1 MVYNMHRALG
11 LWPERE
17 PGVFQGFRTY
27 IHPSWVVMEIATI
40 ICGLGYLR
48 VVHFPF
54 LLFPVSFSLW
64 FLSMDLAPLYPSKK
78 GMDFFEIRR
87 RISVAFGMGMILL
100 GYLMEQRLGSEPD
113 LSFWVY
119 LFGLMTFT
127 GALQCSFPHDD
138 LHGSVFLLINMGL
151 ILIGSHLD
159 RTTFHV
165 FGSIE
170 IIVYT
175 LAYFSTRIKMSN
187 SVTLWVLK
195 ALCAAAL
202 FSQALR
208 RGGNFEVLC
217 ALICVVVFNFNSIAF
232 LTSGE
237 LYTIFLLFTN
247 LGFVAS
253 AAAFSRPLDLW
264 LFTLPDTQ
272 LPISLICSLPVA
284 IFHVKV
290 WLKYLA
296 SGPTSFGSYAYL
308 TYRVLAS
315 VAISYVF
322 VFLRQPHFAGIG
334 GLGIPAVAL
343 VLSPSLRA
351 AILTNINRSYDR
363 CRRDEENVGKKITL
377 ILLSFF
383 TLLFGIAFSIYLQS
397 NILYLICCMFMLISV
412 LSLMNKWKG
421 LGCLLAVCLIL
432 LSVLLQ
438 SKFMITIGAIYLFF
452 YLSYLAYDVF
462 KNSLFFP
469 LALIGI
475 GIGLIYSGIMYQRHE
490 STLHSQFQGLI
501 PAPIQALMTQTI
513 STLWEEGGKCDWY
526 SYIETAKFSW
536 SDFIQVPFKWVL
548 WSGAMVFALV
558 GGSPSLVSYMCAG
571 GIVALV
577 CTYILLEV
585 RESHKEH
592 LDDKVKVRTL
602 KQYYVRRKS
611 SLVRLKALHTEKQRR
626 ASVLSRIL

>member
-1 MVYNMHRALG
+1 MLFYTSCCRLCTISTSMVPFMVYNMHRALG

-17 PGVFQGFRTY
+17 PGVFQGFHTY
-27 IHPSWVVMEIATI
+27 IHPSWVVMEIATV

-48 VVHFPF
+48 VVRFPF

-78 GMDFFEIRR
+78 GLDFFEIRR

-100 GYLMEQRLGSEPD
+100 GYLMELHLGSEPD

-138 LHGSVFLLINMGL
+138 LHGSIILLINMGL

-170 IIVYT
+170 IITYT
-175 LAYFSTRIKMSN
+175 IAYFSTRIKMSN
-187 SVTLWVLK
+187 SVSLWVLK

-202 FSQALR
+202 LSQALR
-208 RGGNFEVLC
+208 RDGNFEILC
-217 ALICVVVFNFNSIAF
+217 ALICVVVFNFNSVAF

-237 LYTIFLLFTN
+237 LYAIFLLLTN

-264 LFTLPDTQ
+264 LFTQLDTQ
-272 LPISLICSLPVA
+272 LPISLICSLLVA

-290 WLKYLA
+290 WLKYPPP
-296 SGPTSFGSYAYL
+296 SGPTSFSSYAYL

-322 VFLRQPHFAGIG
+322 VFLRQPHFAWVG

-343 VLSPSLRA
+343 VLSPSLRT
-351 AILTNINRSYDR
+351 AILSRSYDR
-363 CRRDEENVGKKITL
+363 HGRDEESVGKTIAL
-377 ILLSFF
+377 ILLTFV
-383 TLLFGIAFSIYLQS
+383 TLLFGVAFSIYLQS
-397 NILYLICCMFMLISV
+397 NILYLICCMFMLVSV
-412 LSLMNKWKG
+412 LSLMNEWKK
-421 LGCLLAVCLIL
+421 LGCLLAICLIL
-432 LSVLLQ
+432 LAVPLQ
-438 SKFMITIGAIYLFF
+438 SKFVITVGAIYLFF

-462 KNSLFFP
+462 KNSLLFP

-490 STLHSQFQGLI
+490 STLHSYFQGLI
-501 PAPIQALMTQTI
+501 PAPIQVLMTQTI
-513 STLWEEGGKCDWY
+513 SSVWEEGGKYDWY
-526 SYIETAKFSW
+526 SYVETAKFSW
-536 SDFIQVPFKWVL
+536 TNFIQAPFKWVL

-558 GGSPSLVSYMCAG
+558 GGSPSFVSYMCTG

-592 LDDKVKVRTL
+592 LDDKVKVSGL
-602 KQYYVRRKS
+602 P
-611 SLVRLKALHTEKQRR
+611 
-626 ASVLSRIL
+626 

>member
-27 IHPSWVVMEIATI
+27 IHPSWVVMEVATI
-40 ICGLGYLR
+40 ICGLGYVR
-48 VVHFPF
+48 IVHFPF

-64 FLSMDLAPLYPSKK
+64 FLSMDLAPLYPNKK
-78 GMDFFEIRR
+78 GMNFFEIRR

-138 LHGSVFLLINMGL
+138 LRGSVILLINMGL
-151 ILIGSHLD
+151 ILIGSRLN

-170 IIVYT
+170 IIMYT
-175 LAYFSTRIKMSN
+175 LAYFSTKIKMSN
-187 SVTLWVLK
+187 SVFLWILK

-208 RGGNFEVLC
+208 RGGNFEVIC
-217 ALICVVVFNFNSIAF
+217 ALVCVVAFNFNSIAF
-232 LTSGE
+232 LTSGR
-237 LYTIFLLFTN
+237 LYNIFLLLTN
-247 LGFVAS
+247 LGFVVS
-253 AAAFSRPLDLW
+253 AAAFSRPFDLW
-264 LFTLPDTQ
+264 LFTLPD
-272 LPISLICSLPVA
+272 IFVSLICSLPVA
-284 IFHVKV
+284 IFHAKIFI
-290 WLKYLA
+290 KYLA
-296 SGPTSFGSYAYL
+296 SGPTSHGSYAYL
-308 TYRVLAS
+308 TYRLLAS
-315 VAISYVF
+315 VAISFIF
-322 VFLRQPHFAGIG
+322 VFLRQPRFASLG
-334 GLGIPAVAL
+334 GLGIPAVAI

-351 AILTNINRSYDR
+351 TILTNMNSRYNRQHGR
-363 CRRDEENVGKKITL
+363 NEENVGKIVAL
-377 ILLSFF
+377 ILSTFI
-383 TLLFGIAFSIYLQS
+383 TLLFGIAFSIFLQS
-397 NILYLICCMFMLISV
+397 NILYLICCMSMLISI
-412 LSLMNKWKG
+412 LSLMNKWKE
-421 LGCLLAVCLIL
+421 LGCLLAVFLIL
-432 LSVLLQ
+432 FSVPLQ
-438 SKFMITIGAIYLFF
+438 SKFIITIGAIYIFF

-462 KNSLFFP
+462 KNSLLFP

-513 STLWEEGGKCDWY
+513 SSLWEEGGKCDWY
-526 SYIETAKFSW
+526 RYIESTRFSW
-536 SDFIQVPFKWVL
+536 GDFIQAPYKWCL
-548 WSGAMVFALV
+548 WSGAMVFALM
-558 GGSPSLVSYMCAG
+558 GGSPLLVSYMCAG
-571 GIVALV
+571 GIVVLV
-577 CTYILLEV
+577 CSYILLEV

-592 LDDKVKVRTL
+592 LDDKVEVRC
-602 KQYYVRRKS
+602 
-611 SLVRLKALHTEKQRR
+611 
-626 ASVLSRIL
+626 